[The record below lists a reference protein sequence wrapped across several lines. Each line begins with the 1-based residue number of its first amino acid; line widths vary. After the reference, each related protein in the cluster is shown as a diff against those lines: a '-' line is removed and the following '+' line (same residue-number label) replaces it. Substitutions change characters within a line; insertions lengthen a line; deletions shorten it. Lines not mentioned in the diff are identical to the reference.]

1 LLDQFEHLALVR
13 MGEDG
18 ESDDDVEFQA
28 AVRDRQMACA
38 LRIVLGAISII
49 VNEMSPRVSLAAAF
63 DHLSVQVDA
72 PVIVMVHAVACAD
85 EKRANVPAEIEH
97 LAALPRR
104 PAQQLIEISELS
116 DAR

>member
-1 LLDQFEHLALVR
+1 MEKATMMSEL
-13 MGEDG
+13 
-18 ESDDDVEFQA
+18 QA
-28 AVRDRQMACA
+28 AIWNGQMACA
-38 LRIVLGAISII
+38 MRIILRAISII

-63 DHLSVQVDA
+63 DDLPVQVDA

-85 EKRANVPAEIEH
+85 EKVANVPAEIEH